1 MTQRGKTTVRGHALQ
16 FEGRACFPSA
26 IPIVTLLRTTA
37 RVSGSTHYRLT
48 HQSEGTA
55 YCECGA
61 VSPTLPSTAARQR
74 WHRDVHKPA
83 VRARR
88 DD

>member
-1 MTQRGKTTVRGHALQ
+1 MSQRGKTTVRGHALQ
-16 FEGRACFPSA
+16 FEGQALVPYDDPEPPPWA
-26 IPIVTLLRTTA
+26 PV
-37 RVSGSTHYRLT
+37 YRLT
-48 HQSEGTA
+48 HRSEGVA

-74 WHRDVHKPA
+74 WHREVHKPE
-83 VRARR
+83 VRARE